1 MQVVAIYVVASWVV
15 SVGACAA
22 VRGLSRALDVMA
34 APIVLRVV
42 ARVRPCPS
50 VIASRAVTVTHSL
63 LAGLYHPITIAS

>member
-1 MQVVAIYVVASWVV
+1 MQVVAVYVVASWVV
-15 SVGACAA
+15 SVGACSAI
-22 VRGLSRALDVMA
+22 RSLSRARVVVA

-50 VIASRAVTVTHSL
+50 VVASCAVTVTHSL